1 MSVNSL
7 EKCSTLYQSD
17 DRLVAEAKAGNS
29 RAFGELC
36 FRYNGMLRQRI
47 LAIVR
52 HREDAEDVLQDTFLS
67 AYRHL
72 DGFRGASRFS
82 TWLLAIG
89 TNRSLMLL
97 RKGKV
102 LPKNISDAVSEDGD
116 AVAMECRDPALNP
129 EQRYMMHQTREK
141 LDDAIKNLS
150 PKLRSVVELYYR
162 RELRLKDAAEVMGI
176 SGVATKSRILNARRM
191 LRRSLKQN
199 ECWTP

>member
-1 MSVNSL
+1 MIANSL
-7 EKCSTLYQSD
+7 AKCSVPYLSD
-17 DRLVAEAKAGNS
+17 DRLVSEAKCGN
-29 RAFGELC
+29 RQAFGELC
-36 FRYNGMLRQRI
+36 LRYSGMLRQRI

-67 AYRHL
+67 AYQHL
-72 DGFRGASRFS
+72 DGFRGACRFS

-97 RKGKV
+97 RKRKV
-102 LPKNISDAVSEDGD
+102 LLKNTSDAVSEDGD
-116 AVAMECRDPALNP
+116 TLAMECRDPALNP
-129 EQRYMMHQTREK
+129 ERRYMMHQTRKK

-150 PKLRSVVELYYR
+150 PRLRSVVELYYR
-162 RELRLKDAAEVMGI
+162 RELRRKDAAEVMGI
-176 SGVATKSRILNARRM
+176 SEVAIKSRIVRARRM